1 MCFIEEGI
9 ERSYAV
15 SLRAFSASEF
25 CIKYIILATLIT
37 PPRTHRVVKVE
48 EVWKAEGVQQVGWLN
63 ISTRTDVRLETFVS
77 AGTSYKPPTHQMFTT
92 KKNSNPLL
100 FMN

>member
-77 AGTSYKPPTHQMFTT
+77 AEQVTNPQLIKFSPR
-92 KKNSNPLL
+92 KKTQTPYFS
-100 FMN
+100 